1 MQCSECGSRQSTI
14 SLSVFLSFS
23 FNCTNLSSA
32 DKRESY
38 VYRPLIEPPANVGTH
53 KIYIL
58 RKFDYIK
65 NVDKMDVQNWS
76 NNFNA

>member
-1 MQCSECGSRQSTI
+1 MWLQTI
-14 SLSVFLSFS
+14 YNISFS
-23 FNCTNLSSA
+23 VSCTNLSSA